1 MMSDDV
7 LEDPILGALGE
18 LRARDVGG
26 ARAHRLRMRCH
37 AALRSQETRGSARPS
52 RHTRPGKRLVM
63 CGLAAGWC
71 AVYLFETIRR
81 AAAIYGL

>member
-18 LRARDVGG
+18 LCARDVSG
-26 ARAHRLRMRCH
+26 ARAHSLRMRCH
-37 AALRSQETRGSARPS
+37 AALRSQTPRRSVRPS
-52 RHTRPGKRLVM
+52 RDTRPWKRVVV
-63 CGLAAGWC
+63 CGLAGGWC

-81 AAAIYGL
+81 AAAIYGF

>member
-1 MMSDDV
+1 MMSHDV

-18 LRARDVGG
+18 LRARDVSG

-37 AALRSQETRGSARPS
+37 AGLRSQEPRRSAPPSRVARPW
-52 RHTRPGKRLVM
+52 KRVVV
-63 CGLAAGWC
+63 CSLAGGWC

-81 AAAIYGL
+81 AAAIFGF